1 MLGALALAVALGGL
15 HAFSVI
21 LAPLERQVGADR
33 ASVSL
38 VYALAIVSLTA
49 GVLASDWL
57 LRRLSPALAAITVA
71 AVAGCGLGLAAS
83 ASTLWLL
90 LVGFGVMFGGA
101 NGVGY
106 SLFLRQASGAI
117 TAGTGTAIGIVTAGY
132 AVGAMLFSWTLIAY
146 QEASSASSAL
156 LWMAAGV
163 AAAGGL
169 GFVAFGRSEP
179 GEPPSGH
186 FVDPSSATARASL
199 TLDLWLVY
207 LLGATGGLM
216 AIAHAA
222 GMVVALGGSGALAAL
237 GASALAV
244 GNVAGSLAGGRL
256 ADRFPPGKC
265 LAGTTALGGLA
276 SLALAGSASPMV
288 AVGGLVIAGF
298 AYGALIALVPAVI
311 ARLASPATRMR
322 IFGRVFTAWGA
333 AGIAGPWIA
342 GWAYDTTGNY
352 PMALLLAAALS
363 GLGAILAMWRLPL
376 ACCDQVDTG

>member
-1 MLGALALAVALGGL
+1 MKLMLGALALAVALGAL

-57 LRRLSPALAAITVA
+57 LRQLSPATTAITVA
-71 AVAGCGLGLAAS
+71 AVAACGLGLAAS

-90 LVGFGVMFGGA
+90 LIGFGVMFGVA

-106 SLFLRQASGAI
+106 SLFLRQATVAMPSGSGKAV
-117 TAGTGTAIGIVTAGY
+117 GIVTAGY
-132 AVGAMLFSWTLIAY
+132 AVGAMLYSWTLTAY
-146 QEASSASSAL
+146 QDSMSASPAL

-169 GFVAFGRSEP
+169 GFVAFGRGRP
-179 GEPPSGH
+179 VEPPSGH
-186 FVDPSSATARASL
+186 IDDPSSATAGTSL
-199 TLDLWLVY
+199 TGDLWLVY

-222 GMVVALGGSGALAAL
+222 GIVVALGGSGALVAL

-244 GNVAGSLAGGRL
+244 GNVAGSLAGGRI
-256 ADRFPPGKC
+256 ADRFPPGIC
-265 LAGTTALGGLA
+265 LAGATVLGGLA
-276 SLALAGSASPMV
+276 SLALAGSDSPRL
-288 AVGGLVIAGF
+288 AVGGLLIAGV
-298 AYGALIALVPAVI
+298 AYGALIALVPAVV
-311 ARLASPATRMR
+311 ARLASPAARMR
-322 IFGRVFTAWGA
+322 VFGRVFTAWGA

-342 GWAYDTTGNY
+342 GWVYDTTGDY

-363 GLGAILAMWRLPL
+363 GLGAIIALWRLPGS
-376 ACCDQVDTG
+376 TGA